1 MTTQMQNDAIPDA
14 SQPDVSQAT
23 RTVLTSEKFI
33 DSISIDIK
41 KIMAD
46 GVITISDVPTILV
59 VLLKSETFVETLK
72 NTANQTNVSS
82 VPFSKIMKYC
92 SMGLFYYFMLNNNT
106 NEDDLTSFLFTYP
119 ALWSLVEL
127 QLPSMD
133 NTSETTPVTAT
144 TVQSKTTVKRCC

>member
-1 MTTQMQNDAIPDA
+1 
-14 SQPDVSQAT
+14 
-23 RTVLTSEKFI
+23 
-33 DSISIDIK
+33 
-41 KIMAD
+41 MAD

-133 NTSETTPVTAT
+133 NTSETTSVTAT